1 MTCQWVNP
9 DGSECNQDRNMSSTE
24 MPIDDLK
31 GLPQTFLF
39 KAGNSVYI
47 TGDVTALRAQL
58 GNPADLTQ
66 VVSTFSCT
74 KREHNLTADT

>member
-1 MTCQWVNP
+1 MEV
-9 DGSECNQDRNMSSTE
+9 SAQDRNISSTQK
-24 MPIDDLK
+24 PIDDLK

-66 VVSTFSCT
+66 VVSALSYTM
-74 KREHNLTADT
+74 REHDLTANS

>member
-1 MTCQWVNP
+1 MEV
-9 DGSECNQDRNMSSTE
+9 SAQDRNISSTQK
-24 MPIDDLK
+24 PIDDLK

-47 TGDVTALRAQL
+47 TGDATALRAQL

-66 VVSTFSCT
+66 VVSTLSYT
-74 KREHNLTADT
+74 MREHDLTANP